1 MVLVVSGK
9 DRTKKGKILSVFP
22 QMGKV
27 LVEGVQ
33 LRKKHVRPRKAGQKG
48 EIVSLPTPIASSNIK
63 LMCPKCAKPV
73 RVGFVSRGEKKI
85 RVCKKCAGEF

>member
-1 MVLVVSGK
+1 MVLVISGK
-9 DRTKKGKILSVFP
+9 NRTRKGKILSVFP
-22 QMGKV
+22 RTGKV

-48 EIVSLPTPIASSNIK
+48 EIVSLPTPIDSSNIK
-63 LMCPKCAKPV
+63 LVCPKCARPA
-73 RVGFVSRGEKKI
+73 RVGFASRGGGKI